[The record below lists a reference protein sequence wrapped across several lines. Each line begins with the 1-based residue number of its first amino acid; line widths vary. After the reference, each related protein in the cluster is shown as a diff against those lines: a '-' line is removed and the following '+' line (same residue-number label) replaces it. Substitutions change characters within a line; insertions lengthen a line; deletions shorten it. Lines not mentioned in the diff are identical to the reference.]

1 MNNIKSTFIKYV
13 SANILGMIGLSCYIL
28 ADTFFIARGVGADG
42 LTALNLAIP
51 IYNFMNGL
59 GLMTGMGAATRYSI
73 SKGTADTSV
82 RDGIFTQ
89 ALCFALLLSSVFVIL
104 GITAVEPISLLLG
117 ANADTLG
124 LTTGYLRILMVF
136 TPFFMCNNLLICF
149 VRNDGAPQ
157 LSMLAMLT
165 GSFSNIIMDYILVF
179 PLGMGM
185 VGAALATAASPLL
198 SMLVLS
204 THFIRRQN
212 HFRLRRI
219 RPSLRRMA
227 DICALGSSSLIVEV
241 SSGVVMLIFNL
252 LILNISGNTGVAAY
266 GVIANIALV
275 LTSMYTG
282 ISQGVQPV
290 VSQCFGRR
298 EYKNIH
304 KVLLYAFTTSTILAV
319 LSYVITFVWS
329 APIVSVFNKDNDP
342 LLNAIAQNGMHIYF
356 TAFIFVGIN
365 IITATFLSSTDHP
378 KESFILS
385 VFRGFL
391 LVIPMAFLLS
401 FLFEINGI
409 WLTLPVTELIVTLPA
424 IFFIRRTFRKFS
436 AAIESDNK

>member
-1 MNNIKSTFIKYV
+1 MNNIRSTFFKYV

-51 IYNFMNGL
+51 VYSFMNGL
-59 GLMTGMGAATRYSI
+59 GLMTGMGGATRYSI
-73 SKGTADTSV
+73 SRGTTDTTV
-82 RDGIFTQ
+82 RTQIFTH
-89 ALCFALLLSSVFVIL
+89 AFCFALFLSSLFLLL
-104 GITAVEPISLLLG
+104 GITAAEPLSRLLG

-124 LTTGYLRILMVF
+124 LTTDYLRILMIF

-149 VRNDGAPQ
+149 VRNDGSPQ

-165 GSFSNIIMDYILVF
+165 GSFSNIIMDYVLIF
-179 PLGMGM
+179 PFGLGMT
-185 VGAALATAASPLL
+185 GAALATAASPVL
-198 SMLVLS
+198 SILVLS
-204 THFIRRQN
+204 AHFIRKKNQF
-212 HFRLRRI
+212 HLCRI
-219 RPSLRRMA
+219 RPSIRRIT

-252 LILNISGNTGVAAY
+252 LILKISGNIGVAAY

-290 VSQCFGRR
+290 ISQCFARR
-298 EYKNIH
+298 EYGNIR
-304 KVLLYAFTTSTILAV
+304 KALRYAFTTSFVLAV
-319 LSYVITFVWS
+319 LSYLITFIWS
-329 APIVSVFNKDNDP
+329 EPIVSAFNKDSDP
-342 LLNAIAQNGMHIYF
+342 ILNAIAENGMHIYF

-365 IITATFLSSTDHP
+365 IITATFLSSTDNP
-378 KESFILS
+378 KEAFILS

-409 WLTLPVTELIVTLPA
+409 WMTLPVTELIVAFPA
-424 IFFIRRTFRKFS
+424 VFFIRKTLRKMS
-436 AAIESDNK
+436 E